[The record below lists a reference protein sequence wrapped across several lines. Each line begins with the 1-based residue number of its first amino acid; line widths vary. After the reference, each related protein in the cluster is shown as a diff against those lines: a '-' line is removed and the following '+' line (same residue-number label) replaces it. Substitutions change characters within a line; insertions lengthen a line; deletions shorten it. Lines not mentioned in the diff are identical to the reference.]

1 MRNRL
6 RILIPYIIISIVL
19 IISLIKVYADYLYNS
34 NNVYYNNT
42 SSNLEASDVQ
52 SAIDELYEKANT
64 CASSSDGC
72 PVGYR
77 KYNEDST
84 SFLCAKPLCK
94 RATSLHIETCSQTSS
109 YCYADEY
116 YASGSEGTS
125 TITYGQLGTS
135 GSEPSAGDA
144 FDCDVNGDGVY
155 DSERERFYYVSTYFD
170 TSTKNFDNDYY
181 VFIYY
186 SNTSGGNSSTSTVAW
201 YSSSNSTSYGPTTAM
216 AQLPKTSGENA
227 WRDDLLKTTTRN
239 ILSGTSVTSVT
250 GTAKSNFS
258 YSGYAARLLTMQEL
272 LSGCPNA
279 STSTG
284 SLKSCN
290 WIMEQTKYSTSSYST
305 SGPWLESAYSS
316 TRAWFVNSGSRRVYY
331 TMDGTTNSSNY
342 GARPVIEIP
351 KSQVSY

>member
-1 MRNRL
+1 
-6 RILIPYIIISIVL
+6 
-19 IISLIKVYADYLYNS
+19 
-34 NNVYYNNT
+34 
-42 SSNLEASDVQ
+42 
-52 SAIDELYEKANT
+52 
-64 CASSSDGC
+64 
-72 PVGYR
+72 
-77 KYNEDST
+77 
-84 SFLCAKPLCK
+84 
-94 RATSLHIETCSQTSS
+94 
-109 YCYADEY
+109 
-116 YASGSEGTS
+116 
-125 TITYGQLGTS
+125 
-135 GSEPSAGDA
+135 
-144 FDCDVNGDGVY
+144 
-155 DSERERFYYVSTYFD
+155 
-170 TSTKNFDNDYY
+170 
-181 VFIYY
+181 
-186 SNTSGGNSSTSTVAW
+186 
-201 YSSSNSTSYGPTTAM
+201 M